1 VNILFVVPYAPNKIR
16 IRPYNLLRFL
26 AARGNRVT
34 LLTLQTDD
42 LDAASIRE
50 LVSEGFPVYAYPLP
64 AWRSLV
70 NAVRALPTS
79 DPLQS
84 YYCWQPRLAQ
94 KLEELAFTTSGDGSF
109 DVVHI
114 EHLRGVRYGQ
124 HLRSRQ
130 NARRRSSP
138 KQLPVIWD
146 SVDSISY
153 LFQQAAQ
160 QSQKLTSR
168 LLTRFELPRT
178 RVYEARMAQLFDR
191 TLVTSRLDQEAYAAL
206 LPPGAAPVTILPNGV
221 DLDYFRPGP
230 DAERESST
238 LVISGKMSY
247 HANVA
252 MVTYLVEEIMPHIWE
267 KMPEVKLW
275 IVGKDPP
282 KKISDLAARSGIT
295 VTGYV
300 PDIRPYLQKATVAL
314 APLTYGA
321 GIQNKVLE
329 AMACGTP
336 VVSTPKAVSALSVRP
351 GEDLFVEAHPAAFAG
366 RVLALLNDPASARLV
381 GACGRG
387 YVEANHSWLAI
398 AGQLEAVY
406 AQAIELEPR

>member
-16 IRPYNLLRFL
+16 IRPYNLMRFL
-26 AARGNRVT
+26 SARGNQVT
-34 LLTLQTDD
+34 LLTLQADD
-42 LDAASIRE
+42 LDSASIRQLE
-50 LVSEGFPVYAYPLP
+50 SEGYQVFAYPLP

-70 NAVRALPTS
+70 NSVRGMITS

-84 YYCWQPRLAQ
+84 YYCWQPQMAQ
-94 KLEELAFTTSGDGSF
+94 KIEELAFREKMGASF

-124 HLRSRQ
+124 YLRSRQ
-130 NARRRSSP
+130 NRRL
-138 KQLPVIWD
+138 KQGEKRLPIIWD
-146 SVDSISY
+146 SVDCISY

-160 QSQKLTSR
+160 QSQKLISR
-168 LLTRFELPRT
+168 LITRLELPRT
-178 RVYEARMAQLFDR
+178 RKYEASMAQLFDR
-191 TLVTSRLDQEAYAAL
+191 TLVTSRLDQEAYARL
-206 LPPGAAPVTILPNGV
+206 LPSGADPVTILPNGV
-221 DLDYFRPGP
+221 DLDYFHPFP
-230 DAERESST
+230 DSEREPAT

-252 MVTYLVEEIMPHIWE
+252 MVTHLVNQIMPHIWM
-267 KMPEVKLW
+267 KKPEVRLW

-282 KKISDLAARSGIT
+282 KSICDLASREGIT

-300 PDIRPYLQKATVAL
+300 ADIRPYLQKATLAL

-336 VVSTPKAVSALSVRP
+336 VISTPKAVSALSVKS
-351 GEDLFVEAHPAAFAG
+351 GQDLFIEADPVAFANQ
-366 RVLALLNDPASARLV
+366 VLCLIDDPARARQV
-381 GACGRG
+381 GSCGRK
-387 YVEANHSWLAI
+387 YVERNHDWSAI

-406 AQAIELEPR
+406 SQAIEHS